1 MSLFLC
7 SSCISFER
15 YCRKSL
21 AKSGGLGKRIKR
33 GDDHKGEVSI
43 EGGVVEHFCK
53 LWMCLVWS
61 ASCAHS

>member
-15 YCRKSL
+15 CCRKSL

-53 LWMCLVWS
+53 L
-61 ASCAHS
+61 